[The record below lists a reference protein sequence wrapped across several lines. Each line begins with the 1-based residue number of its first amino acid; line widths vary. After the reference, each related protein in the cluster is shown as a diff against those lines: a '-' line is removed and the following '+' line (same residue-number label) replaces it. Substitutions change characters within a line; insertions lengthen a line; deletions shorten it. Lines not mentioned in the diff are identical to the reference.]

1 MMRRLGVTLA
11 ALLAWASP
19 ALCDRLDVLIE
30 ERARTDYGDALPDT
44 GVPAT
49 ALMRRPDV
57 RQQFY
62 SLAAADRRVAV
73 AVADRYPQLSLSASL
88 SASIRR
94 MECSTPPAGRV
105 RRSETREAPTS
116 FLSPALP

>member
-44 GVPAT
+44 GVFDIT
-49 ALMRRPDV
+49 VKD
-57 RQQFY
+57 
-62 SLAAADRRVAV
+62 
-73 AVADRYPQLSLSASL
+73 SLSGDVVTLA
-88 SASIRR
+88 
-94 MECSTPPAGRV
+94 E
-105 RRSETREAPTS
+105 
-116 FLSPALP
+116 F